1 MQIQITGKK
10 MDLSDAIKDYVT
22 EKMSSLN
29 KFYNEKIIRA
39 DVVVGINSDHHQKG
53 DKFFAECKLDVPGKN
68 LFALKEEDSLYKAV
82 DKIRDFLELE
92 LKKYKMM
99 QRVKSK
105 DKKTTRGT
113 KEYQIEL

>member
-1 MQIQITGKK
+1 MQIQITGKGIE
-10 MDLSDAIKDYVT
+10 LSEAVKDYVDK
-22 EKMSSLN
+22 KMLALN

-39 DVVVGINSDHHQKG
+39 DVVVGVNSEHHQNG

-82 DKIRDFLELE
+82 DKIRDYLELE

-99 QRVKSK
+99 QRVSEK
-105 DKKTTRGT
+105 DKKITRKN
-113 KEYQIEL
+113 KEYEIEL

>member
-1 MQIQITGKK
+1 MQIQITGKS
-10 MDLSDAIKDYVT
+10 MDLTEATKDYVNK
-22 EKMSSLN
+22 KMLALN
-29 KFYNEKIIRA
+29 KFYNDKIIRA
-39 DVVVGINSDHHQKG
+39 DVVLGVNSDHHNKG

-68 LFALKEEDSLYKAV
+68 LFAIKEEDSLFKAI
-82 DKIRDFLELE
+82 DKIRDYLELE

-105 DKKTTRGT
+105 DKKTTRQT